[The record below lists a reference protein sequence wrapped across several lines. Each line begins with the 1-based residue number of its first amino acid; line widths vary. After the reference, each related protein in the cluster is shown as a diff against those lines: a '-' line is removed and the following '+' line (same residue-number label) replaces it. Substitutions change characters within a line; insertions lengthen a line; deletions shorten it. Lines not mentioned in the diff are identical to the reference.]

1 MLQVKTYID
10 KSSIHGIGLFAEE
23 FIPKGTIVWIMS
35 DLDMILE
42 QEEFDK
48 LPIIAQDY
56 IRKHGDWDIQMQK
69 ITMSFDNDKFINHSD
84 KPNLRYNKNQT
95 TESNKDILK
104 GEEIT
109 INYFEFDE
117 KASKKIFGITK

>member
-84 KPNLRYNKNQT
+84 KTNLRYNKNQT
-95 TESNKDILK
+95 TEANKDILK

-117 KASKKIFGITK
+117 QASKKIFGITK

>member
-117 KASKKIFGITK
+117 QASKKIFGITK